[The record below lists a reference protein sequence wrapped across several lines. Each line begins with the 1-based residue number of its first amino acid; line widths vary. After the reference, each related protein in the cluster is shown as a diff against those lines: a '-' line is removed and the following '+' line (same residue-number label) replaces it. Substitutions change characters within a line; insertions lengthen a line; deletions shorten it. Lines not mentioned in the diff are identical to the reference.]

1 MSLPQT
7 LCNIFNT
14 SLPSNAD
21 VVTTEFNDADSSEEE
36 EEYYV
41 CLECERLGKESHN
54 HDDDEANMDGNQN
67 VGEGEKEDILKE
79 PKPEP
84 VTSDNESESDG
95 VSSDFV
101 EKYVTVKTEQ
111 NIEPVVSQEPSVS
124 TMPDISDIASS
135 VSLDHASESTSNVEK
150 ETTDLPENSFTPSVF
165 EDLDELHNTGTIGS
179 SVSSGSRLS
188 TPLPQ
193 TPQVKIEGRQLLSIF
208 QRSPENVIDDLS
220 ALLRTA
226 GVEITGGDEL
236 KNVKIKIETP
246 RSVKKEANSRKR
258 RRSPKFYTP
267 AKRRA
272 VRKGSIG
279 SVKTKSGETKVFTEW
294 DDDEFIESD

>member
-1 MSLPQT
+1 MSLAQK
-7 LCNIFNT
+7 LCDIFNAP
-14 SLPSNAD
+14 LPSNAD
-21 VVTTEFNDADSSEEE
+21 VVKTESNDANISEEE

-54 HDDDEANMDGNQN
+54 NDDEPNMDGNQN
-67 VGEGEKEDILKE
+67 VGEDEKEDILI
-79 PKPEP
+79 
-84 VTSDNESESDG
+84 G
-95 VSSDFV
+95 
-101 EKYVTVKTEQ
+101 KYDTVQTEQ
-111 NIEPVVSQEPSVS
+111 NIESVVSQESPVS
-124 TMPDISDIASS
+124 IMPNISDIASS
-135 VSLDHASESTSNVEK
+135 VSLNHALESTSRQNFEK

-165 EDLDELHNTGTIGS
+165 EDLDESHNTGTIGS
-179 SVSSGSRLS
+179 SVSSGSSLS
-188 TPLPQ
+188 TPLPP

-226 GVEITGGDEL
+226 GVEITGVNEL
-236 KNVKIKIETP
+236 KDVKIKIETP

-258 RRSPKFYTP
+258 KRSPKFYTP

-279 SVKTKSGETKVFTEW
+279 SVKTKSGQTKVFTEW